1 MGLAAV
7 GEFHP
12 ASPLLDGDAG
22 KIRYLLTKTG
32 EPVEESRLAGVGR
45 TDDGDDRGRSGFRPS
60 AYGRQHRNRRSAIV
74 ALAHSGSRNFRSAAV
89 SRRKANSDPST
100 RYTRGSPPG
109 AECAAT
115 IRAPGRNPN
124 SISRNA

>member
-1 MGLAAV
+1 MGRSAV
-7 GEFHP
+7 REFHP

-60 AYGRQHRNRRSAIV
+60 AYGRQHRNRRSAIL
-74 ALAHSGSRNFRSAAV
+74 ALAHSGSRNFRRAAV
-89 SRRKANSDPST
+89 SRRYANSDPST
-100 RYTRGSPPG
+100 LYTRGSTPVSDI
-109 AECAAT
+109 AA
-115 IRAPGRNPN
+115 
-124 SISRNA
+124 SIPTPWRY